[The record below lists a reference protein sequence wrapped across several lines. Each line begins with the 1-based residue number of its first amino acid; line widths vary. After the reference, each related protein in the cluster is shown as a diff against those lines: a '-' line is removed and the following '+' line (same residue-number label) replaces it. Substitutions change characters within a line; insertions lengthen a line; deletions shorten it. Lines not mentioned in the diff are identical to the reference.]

1 MKQPIGNMKYGKLG
15 FDNEKYLKIQSEHI
29 KERITKFG
37 DKLYMEFG
45 GKLFDDYHA
54 SRVLPGFE
62 PDSKLKMLMQ
72 LKDDSEII
80 IVISAVDIEKNK
92 IRSDLGITYDMDVL
106 RLRNEFLS
114 RGLSVNSV
122 VITHFNGQSSAEAY
136 RKRLENMGIK
146 VYYHHTIEG
155 YPNNVDLIDSEEG
168 FGKNDYVE
176 TTRPLVVVTA
186 PGPGSGKM
194 AVCLSQLYQ
203 ENKRGVK
210 AGYAKFE
217 TFPIWNLSLT
227 HPVNIAYEAATADLD
242 DVNMID
248 PFHLDAYGETA
259 VNYNRDIE
267 IFPVMNALFDDIY
280 GDTPYKSPTDMG
292 VNMAGY
298 CISDDEV
305 CREAAHQE
313 IIRRYYTALCN
324 FADGKATE
332 AEVNKISL
340 LMKRAKI
347 TTADRKAT
355 VAAKERLEKS
365 GVATAAIELPDGAI
379 ISAETS
385 PLLGPS
391 AALLL
396 NATKH
401 LAGIAHNVKLIPQT
415 MISPIQKTKVTYLH
429 GHNPRLHTDE
439 VLVALSMLSLLDENC
454 KNALDQL
461 PKLAGAQVH
470 STVMLSEVDRK
481 TFNKLGIG
489 LTCDP
494 IKKIKQC

>member
-1 MKQPIGNMKYGKLG
+1 MKYG
-15 FDNEKYLKIQSEHI
+15 FDNAKYLKIQSEHI
-29 KERITKFG
+29 KERIAKFG

-62 PDSKLKMLMQ
+62 PDSKLQMLMQ
-72 LKDDSEII
+72 LKDELEMI

-92 IRSDLGITYDMDVL
+92 MRADLGITYDMDVL
-106 RLRNEFLS
+106 RLRDEFMD
-114 RGLSVNSV
+114 RGFSVNSV
-122 VITHFNGQSSAEAY
+122 VITHYNGQASAEAY
-136 RKRLENMGIK
+136 RKRLENMEIK
-146 VYYHHTIEG
+146 VYYHYTIEG
-155 YPNNVDLIDSEEG
+155 YPNNVSLIDSDEG
-168 FGKNDYVE
+168 FGRNDYVQ

-203 ENKRGVK
+203 ENKRGIK

-217 TFPIWNLSLT
+217 TFPVWNLSLT
-227 HPVNIAYEAATADLD
+227 HPVNIAYEAATADLE

-248 PFHLDAYGETA
+248 PFHLDAYGVTA

-267 IFPVMNALFDDIY
+267 IFPVMNALFEDIY
-280 GDTPYKSPTDMG
+280 GEAPYKSPTDMG
-292 VNMAGY
+292 VNMIGS
-298 CISDDEV
+298 CICDDQI
-305 CREAAHQE
+305 CCEASKQE
-313 IIRRYYTALCN
+313 IIRRYFSGLCN
-324 FADGKATE
+324 LADGKCTE
-332 AEVNKISL
+332 NEVNKLSL
-340 LMKRAKI
+340 LMKRARL
-347 TTADRKAT
+347 TVNDRACV
-355 VAAKERLEKS
+355 VAARERLEKAQK
-365 GVATAAIELPDGAI
+365 ATAAIEMEDGTI
-379 ISAETS
+379 VTGETS

-396 NATKH
+396 NAIKH

-415 MISPIQKTKVTYLH
+415 MIQPIQKLKVDYLH
-429 GHNPRLHTDE
+429 GRNPRLHTDE
-439 VLVALSMLSLLDENC
+439 VLVAISMMGRLDENC
-454 KNALDQL
+454 RLALEQL
-461 PKLAGAQVH
+461 PNLKGAQVH

-494 IKKIKQC
+494 VRKIKKV

>member
-1 MKQPIGNMKYGKLG
+1 MKYG

-29 KERITKFG
+29 KQRIAKFG
-37 DKLYMEFG
+37 DKLYLEFG
-45 GKLFDDYHA
+45 GKLFDDFHA

-72 LKDDSEII
+72 MKDEAEIV

-92 IRSDLGITYDMDVL
+92 VRADLGITYDVDVL
-106 RLRNEFLS
+106 RLRDEFID

-122 VITHFNGQSSAEAY
+122 VITHYNGQSSADTY
-136 RKRLENMGIK
+136 RKRLENMGIT

-155 YPNNVDLIDSEEG
+155 YPNNVSLIDSEEG
-168 FGKNDYVE
+168 FGKNDYVI
-176 TTRPLVVVTA
+176 TTKPLVVVTA

-203 ENKRGVK
+203 ENKRGIK

-217 TFPIWNLSLT
+217 TFPIWNLPLA
-227 HPVNIAYEAATADLD
+227 HPVNIAYEAATADLA

-248 PFHLDAYGETA
+248 PFHLEAYGKTA
-259 VNYNRDIE
+259 INYNRDIE

-280 GDTPYKSPTDMG
+280 GETPYKSPTDMG

-298 CISDDEV
+298 CICDDEV
-305 CREAAHQE
+305 CQEASRQE

-324 FADGKATE
+324 LANGKDAE
-332 AEVNKISL
+332 GEVNKIAL

-355 VAAKERLEKS
+355 VPAKERLEKS
-365 GVATAAIELPDGAI
+365 GYATAAIELTDGTI
-379 ISAETS
+379 LTGETS
-385 PLLGPS
+385 SLLGPS

-396 NATKH
+396 NALKY
-401 LAGIAHNVKLIPQT
+401 LAGIAHNVKLIPQQ
-415 MISPIQKTKVTYLH
+415 MIEPIQTTKVTYLH

-439 VLVALSMLSLLDENC
+439 VLVAISMMSLIDENC
-454 KNALDQL
+454 KLALQQL
-461 PKLAGAQVH
+461 PNLKGAQVH

-481 TFNKLGIG
+481 TFKKLGID

-494 IKKIKQC
+494 VKKIVR

>member
-1 MKQPIGNMKYGKLG
+1 MQYG
-15 FDNEKYLKIQSEHI
+15 FDNDKYLKIQSEHI
-29 KERITKFG
+29 KERIAKFG

-54 SRVLPGFE
+54 SRVLPGFH
-62 PDSKLKMLMQ
+62 PDSKMQMLLQ
-72 LKDDSEII
+72 LKEDVEIV
-80 IVISAVDIEKNK
+80 IVISAVDIQKNK

-106 RLRNEFLS
+106 RLRDEFLE
-114 RGLSVNSV
+114 RDLSVNSV
-122 VITHFNGQSSAEAY
+122 VITHFNGQASAEAY

-155 YPNNVDLIDSEEG
+155 YPQNVALIDSDEG

-176 TTRPLVVVTA
+176 TTKPLVVITA

-217 TFPIWNLSLT
+217 TFPVWNMPLA
-227 HPVNIAYEAATADLD
+227 HPVNMAYEAATADLD

-248 PFHLDAYGETA
+248 PFHLEAYGETT

-267 IFPVMNALFDDIY
+267 IFPVMNALFEDIY
-280 GDTPYKSPTDMG
+280 GSSPYKSPTDMG
-292 VNMAGY
+292 VNMIGY
-298 CISDDEV
+298 CISDDDV
-305 CREAAHQE
+305 CREASLQE
-313 IIRRYYTALCN
+313 IIRRYYTSLCN
-324 FADGKATE
+324 FAEGKATE
-332 AEVNKISL
+332 AEVNKIAL
-340 LMKRAKI
+340 VMKRAKI
-347 TTADRKAT
+347 TTDYRKTT
-355 VAAKERLEKS
+355 VAAHERLEKNGGS
-365 GVATAAIELPDGAI
+365 SATAAIELGDGTI
-379 ISAETS
+379 LTAESS

-396 NATKH
+396 NALKH
-401 LAGIAHNVKLIPQT
+401 LAGIPHNIKLIPQN
-415 MISPIQKTKVTYLH
+415 MIGPIQKTKVDYLH

-439 VLVALSMLSLLDENC
+439 VLVAISMMSLLDENC
-454 KNALDQL
+454 QHALAQL
-461 PKLAGAQVH
+461 PNLVGAQVH
-470 STVMLSEVDRK
+470 SSVMLSEVDRK
-481 TFNKLGIG
+481 TFNKLGVG

-494 IKKIKQC
+494 IRKFKPAKK

>member
-1 MKQPIGNMKYGKLG
+1 MKYG
-15 FDNEKYLKIQSEHI
+15 FDNGKYLKIQSEQI
-29 KERITKFG
+29 KKRIADFG
-37 DKLYMEFG
+37 DKLYLEFG
-45 GKLFDDYHA
+45 GKLFDDFHA

-72 LKDDSEII
+72 MKDDAEII
-80 IVISAVDIEKNK
+80 IVISALDIEKNK
-92 IRSDLGITYDMDVL
+92 VRSDLGITYDVDVL
-106 RLRNEFLS
+106 RLRDEFLA
-114 RGLSVNSV
+114 RDLSVNSV

-155 YPNNVDLIDSEEG
+155 YPNNVALIDSEEG
-168 FGKNDYVE
+168 FGKNDYVL

-203 ENKRGVK
+203 ENKRGIK

-217 TFPIWNLSLT
+217 TFPIWNLPLS

-267 IFPVMNALFDDIY
+267 IFPVMNTLFDDIY

-298 CISDDEV
+298 CICDDEV
-305 CREAAHQE
+305 CREASKQE
-313 IIRRYYTALCN
+313 IIRRYYAALCN
-324 FADGKATE
+324 FADGKASE
-332 AEVNKISL
+332 AEVNKLSL
-340 LMKRAKI
+340 LMKKSKI
-347 TTADRKAT
+347 STAERKST

-365 GVATAAIELPDGAI
+365 GVATAAIELEDGTI
-379 ISAETS
+379 ITAETS

-396 NATKH
+396 NALKH

-415 MISPIQKTKVTYLH
+415 MIAPIQKTKVSYLH

-439 VLVALSMLSLLDENC
+439 VLVAIAMMSLIDENC
-454 KNALDQL
+454 KIALDQL

-470 STVMLSEVDRK
+470 SSVMLSEVDRK

-494 IKKIKQC
+494 VRKIIR